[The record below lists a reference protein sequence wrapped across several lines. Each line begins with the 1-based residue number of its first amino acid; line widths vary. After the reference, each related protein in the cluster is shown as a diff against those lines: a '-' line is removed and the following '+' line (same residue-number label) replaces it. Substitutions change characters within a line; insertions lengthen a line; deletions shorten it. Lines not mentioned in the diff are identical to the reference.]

1 MEDLEIREFPKRIP
15 EKLKIIREHF
25 NMTAEEFAPLVQVND
40 GAEIEPYERDL
51 GSDVEGGL
59 LVTTL
64 WRYARVA
71 RVRMEDLI
79 EDGRDILAEERKAH
93 LAFKTGEYSKWI
105 VSDLPLLLNLY
116 FAWSK

>member
-1 MEDLEIREFPKRIP
+1 M
-15 EKLKIIREHF
+15 REHF

-51 GSDVEGGL
+51 GCGL

>member
-1 MEDLEIREFPKRIP
+1 MYSEDLFSLPDSYH
-15 EKLKIIREHF
+15 LKIMREHF

-71 RVRMEDLI
+71 SVRMEDLI
-79 EDGRDILAEERKAH
+79 EDGRIFSPRKE
-93 LAFKTGEYSKWI
+93 KRT
-105 VSDLPLLLNLY
+105 
-116 FAWSK
+116 